1 MIESKC
7 FCVEK
12 LISELPEALW
22 WEALR
27 SVCVFRVY
35 LKYHG
40 HKYLPHIA
48 FREAPGKG
56 QSILLLLWNHL
67 MVTFL
72 D

>member
-1 MIESKC
+1 MFLC
-7 FCVEK
+7 EK

-56 QSILLLLWNHL
+56 QSILLLLWNRL